1 MGPLTKYIIRR
12 AIYMVPLII
21 GISIVSFFVMYAAG
35 DPIRIAT
42 MGNPSI
48 TEAQR
53 QFLREYYGLNDPIPI
68 QYLRWLDHFLH
79 GDFGKSLYGG
89 RLVNEIITSLFWETL
104 KLQLVFILLS
114 FIISIP
120 LGIYSAVHQRS
131 ASDYLTMGVS
141 IFGISMPVF
150 WFGIVLILVFSYHL
164 GWLPSAGA
172 YGAPKLWPVF
182 GIENSFLDELAHLLL
197 PALVLTLASLAYN
210 VRLLRA
216 GMLEVLRQDYIMAA
230 RACGISERKVLYK
243 YALKNAITPLITLLG
258 LSIGGAIAGAPITE
272 TVFSWPGL
280 GRTYVEAVAHL
291 DFPLIMGITMIISI
305 MTLVANLIIDLLYV
319 WINPTVRIE

>member
-1 MGPLTKYIIRR
+1 MGPLARYVIRR
-12 AIYMVPLII
+12 AIYMIPLII

-42 MGNPSI
+42 MGNPTI

-53 QFLREYYGLNDPIPI
+53 RFLREYYGLNDPIPI
-68 QYLRWLDHFLH
+68 QYLRWLDHFIH

-104 KLQLVFILLS
+104 KLQLVFIILS

-120 LGIYSAVHQRS
+120 LGVYSALRQRT

-182 GIENSFLDELAHLLL
+182 GIKNSFFDELAHLIL
-197 PALVLTLASLAYN
+197 PATVLTLASLAYN

-216 GMLEVLRQDYIMAA
+216 GMLEVLRQDYINDSHSQLNEGEPHLGSF
-230 RACGISERKVLYK
+230 RYTLFSRRLCG
-243 YALKNAITPLITLLG
+243 
-258 LSIGGAIAGAPITE
+258 
-272 TVFSWPGL
+272 
-280 GRTYVEAVAHL
+280 
-291 DFPLIMGITMIISI
+291 
-305 MTLVANLIIDLLYV
+305 
-319 WINPTVRIE
+319 